1 MEKEKEKPCMEKM
14 CCIQLSYYFVSFSLL
29 FQVCE
34 LMPKLKSLSVIMDG
48 FRRSFEYIQVQF
60 P

>member
-1 MEKEKEKPCMEKM
+1 MEKM
-14 CCIQLSYYFVSFSLL
+14 CCVQLSYYFVSFSLL